1 MFGKN
6 DNRLKCSFC
15 GKSQDQVE
23 KLIAGPGVYICDECV
38 GLCNEIIEEEAVR
51 QGKAMPYLL
60 LTDMAGLMKKRALKQ
75 DEDRMPSEG
84 PDQKHREC
92 LENAIKPLEKLL
104 EFYENDAREKV
115 NEAYPENSAS
125 DNEVLVADDQDEDLY
140 RALIMMKTRLEGGEH
155 PDLVPLLD
163 KLSSIY
169 TKRGFYNYSGKLHEW
184 MLSIVEEKG
193 SLLSKD
199 LEALKKELLKIY
211 IKGGLAEKADA
222 LVDEL
227 LKSEEPEK

>member
-1 MFGKN
+1 MFGKK

-15 GKSQDQVE
+15 GKSQDQVK

-38 GLCNEIIEEEAVR
+38 ELCNEIIDEEAVR
-51 QGKAMPYLL
+51 QGKAMPYVFR
-60 LTDMAGLMKKRALKQ
+60 TDMAGLMKRQAMKQ

-84 PDQKHREC
+84 PDEKHREC
-92 LENAIKPLEKLL
+92 LENAIKPLEKLI
-104 EFYENDAREKV
+104 EYYENDAREKV

-125 DNEVLVADDQDEDLY
+125 ENEVLVADDQDEDLY
-140 RALIMMKTRLEGGEH
+140 RALIMMKTRLEGGDH

-169 TKRGFYNYSGKLHEW
+169 NKRGFYYYSGNLHEW
-184 MLSIVEEKG
+184 MLSIVQEKE

-211 IKGGLAEKADA
+211 IKGGQTQKADA

-227 LKSEEPEK
+227 LKDEEPEK

>member
-15 GKSQDQVE
+15 GKGQDQVK

-38 GLCNEIIEEEAVR
+38 GLCNEILDEEVIS
-51 QGKAMPYLL
+51 GGTPVPPIF
-60 LTDMAGLMKKRALKQ
+60 LTDMAGLMKRRGLSQ
-75 DEDRMPSEG
+75 DIASQSSA
-84 PDQKHREC
+84 PDQVHRKH
-92 LENAIKPLEKLL
+92 LENSIKPLEKLL
-104 EFYENDAREKV
+104 EYYENDAREKI

-125 DNEVLVADDQDEDLY
+125 DNDLLVADDQDEDLY
-140 RALIMMKTRLEGGEH
+140 RALIMMKARLMGGDH

-169 TKRGFYNYSGKLHEW
+169 SKRGFFNYSGNLHEW
-184 MLSIVEEKG
+184 MLSIIEEKEN
-193 SLLSKD
+193 LLSKD
-199 LEALKKELLKIY
+199 LNVIKKELLKFY
-211 IKGGLAEKADA
+211 IKDGQAEKADA

-227 LKSEEPEK
+227 LKNEEPEK

>member
-1 MFGKN
+1 MFGKK

-15 GKSQDQVE
+15 GKSQDQVK

-38 GLCNEIIEEEAVR
+38 ELCNEILDEEEIL
-51 QGKAMPYLL
+51 QGKPVPPIF
-60 LTDMAGLMKKRALKQ
+60 LTDIAGLMKRRGLSQ
-75 DEDRMPSEG
+75 DVASQSSAPDREHR
-84 PDQKHREC
+84 KH
-92 LENAIKPLEKLL
+92 LENGIKPLEKLL
-104 EFYENDAREKV
+104 EYYENDAREKI

-125 DNEVLVADDQDEDLY
+125 ENEVLIADDQDEDLY
-140 RALIMMKTRLEGGEH
+140 RALITMKARLEGGDH

-169 TKRGFYNYSGKLHEW
+169 NKRGFYYYSGNLHEW
-184 MLSIVEEKG
+184 MLSIVQEKE

-211 IKGGLAEKADA
+211 IKGGQTQKADA

-227 LKSEEPEK
+227 LKDEEPEK